1 MNNNVADSWCEPP
14 VVLDA
19 ATADRLQDLAMS
31 SLRRV
36 PEVAN
41 RLLDEIERAIVLTE
55 GSVPSNVVNIGST
68 VTFHDDTAG
77 RDRTVTLSIP
87 QDADIAAHKISVL
100 TPIGAALIGLAEGAS
115 ITWETRGGE
124 VRRLTILKVE
134 GPAAAPEATT
144 GPARPEPA
152 ARSSRPVS
160 LT

>member
-1 MNNNVADSWCEPP
+1 MNNNVAESWTEPP

-31 SLRRV
+31 SMRRV

-55 GSVPSNVVNIGST
+55 GSVPSNVVSIGST
-68 VTFHDDTAG
+68 VTFHDGTSG

-87 QDADIAAHKISVL
+87 YDADIAAHKVSVL

-134 GPAAAPEATT
+134 GPAAATET
-144 GPARPEPA
+144 A
-152 ARSSRPVS
+152 A
-160 LT
+160 